1 MANKKITELTEET
14 SPQGADLLALVDD
27 VSGTPTTKKV
37 TVTNLMGQAPV
48 QSVAGKTGTVTLS
61 NTDISGLG
69 TAATSASTDFS
80 PAFFSTVSE
89 TTTARTLSDSD
100 NGKVI
105 TCTNSGFIYITVPS
119 SLTSG
124 FSCTVVQEGQGKV
137 TIQGSG
143 ASVYGLG
150 GNTATQGQY
159 ASINIINIG
168 TNKYLLDG
176 DLTTSPF
183 VNGQSI
189 LFDGT
194 DDYMTAPH
202 DSTINNSTFTLSYW
216 FKHTGG
222 SGYRNILAKRGG
234 SGLGLFQTGI
244 DTSSKV
250 FYLGGN
256 TPRAHST
263 SPTINT
269 WNHVAIVQ
277 RTGSDV
283 DIVLNGNTQ
292 NFAEPAG
299 NTSETGAISVG
310 RTMNATPGYY
320 TGYVDEVALFTS
332 ALSTSDVAALRDTT
346 GSNPVPADL
355 TSLSPWAWYRMGD
368 SDGGAGSTI
377 TDLGSGG
384 NDGTLFNTP
393 THSTDIPS

>member
-14 SPQGADLLALVDD
+14 SPQGADLLPLVDD

-37 TVTNLMGQAPV
+37 TVTNLMSLAPV
-48 QSVAGKTGTVTLS
+48 QTA
-61 NTDISGLG
+61 DIANFG
-69 TAATSASTDFS
+69 
-80 PAFFSTVSE
+80 PAFFTTVSE

-105 TCTNSGFIYITVPS
+105 TCTNSGFVYITVPS

-124 FSCTVVQEGQGKV
+124 FSCTIVQEGQGKV

-176 DLTTSPF
+176 DLTSPPF
-183 VNGQSI
+183 VNGQSL
-189 LFDGT
+189 LFNGSDE
-194 DDYMTAPH
+194 YMTVPH
-202 DSTINNSTFTLSYW
+202 DSGISNSTFTLSYW
-216 FKHTGG
+216 FKYTGG
-222 SGYRNILAKRGG
+222 SSYRNILAKRGG
-234 SGLGLFQTGI
+234 PAVGLFQTGLQETNKI
-244 DTSSKV
+244 
-250 FYLGGN
+250 FYLGGSGVKIH
-256 TPRAHST
+256 TTA
-263 SPTINT
+263 PTINT

-277 RTGSDV
+277 RTGSDA

-292 NFAEPAG
+292 NFLEPAG
-299 NTSETGAISVG
+299 NTSETGAITIARSMHS
-310 RTMNATPGYY
+310 TSQYF
-320 TGYVDEVALFTS
+320 TGYIDEVALFTS

-346 GSNPVPADL
+346 GSNPVPANL
-355 TSLSPWAWYRMGD
+355 SSLNPWAWYRMGD

-384 NDGTLFNTP
+384 NDGSLLNTP
-393 THSTDIPS
+393 THSTDIPT